1 MSRGN
6 AFSGVAPQVHPVP
19 DRGASAFYGGRLFR
33 NQTQSQGF
41 GPAYT
46 TIRLSSCIFFARE
59 RAGWRGGN

>member
-19 DRGASAFYGGRLFR
+19 GRGANAFYGGRLFR
-33 NQTQSQGF
+33 NQIQSQGF
-41 GPAYT
+41 GPAYSNPA
-46 TIRLSSCIFFARE
+46 IVVHFFARE